1 MPIYI
6 VFFLILFILGT
17 LGIAFFLHIV
27 NIEKPNGETA
37 TSAWPKTFT
46 KNFSTEIIIVKDEV
60 LLKNSGIEKLEKY
73 GLWFQLLDTSG
84 KEIIA
89 YNTAPDLKTEY
100 TVFELLDIT
109 GGKQTNKT
117 ETVFAGVYVK
127 QGIECTYLIGF
138 PVNISKV
145 IMYLNGEHFTNGKSI
160 VVTILFA
167 VCVFIMLFG
176 FFYGLWI
183 TRKMQK
189 ITKSVFEI
197 ALRTYTPIKQV
208 GLFEDVYV
216 SLNQLDSE
224 IQASDELRDNTELL
238 RKEWIEGIT
247 HDLKTPLSPIKG
259 YGELLTNTQYEISTS
274 DIRKYGNVI
283 LKNINYTES
292 LINDL
297 KLIYQMENG
306 TTNTRISKVNIVRQL
321 KEIIIDLLNT
331 PEYENCKINFISSSN
346 EIYTELDISLFR
358 RAISNIIINAIIHNA
373 KDTDIL
379 VTIELNDNILISI
392 QDNGTGLTTEEQK
405 KLFTRY
411 YRGTNTEAK
420 PEGTGLGMGIVKQI
434 VELHDGKIE
443 VDSIYGEGTR
453 ITISLPHS
461 N

>member
-306 TTNTRISKVNIVRQL
+306 TANTRISKVNIVRQL

-331 PEYENCKINFISSSN
+331 PEYENCKINFVSSSN

-358 RAISNIIINAIIHNA
+358 RAVSNIIINALIHNA

-453 ITISLPHS
+453 ITITLPHS